1 MARTSASQAL
11 FRTLNTVARPLVR
24 LGMGSPVPM
33 APGAVVVE
41 TTGRKSGLK
50 REVPLLAWNNG
61 CHLFVSTVRG
71 DSQWVKNLEADP
83 HATVW
88 LNGRPWTAQSTVFRT
103 PVGAVARLDLAA

>member
-1 MARTSASQAL
+1 MARRTVTQAL

-24 LGMGSPVPM
+24 AGMGSPVPM

-41 TTGRKSGLK
+41 TTGRTSGLK

-61 CHLFVSTVRG
+61 CHLFVSTVRQ

-83 HATVW
+83 LATVW
-88 LNGRPWTAQSTVFRT
+88 LNGKAWPAQSTLFRT
-103 PVGAVARLDLAA
+103 PMGTVARLDLAA